1 MNSPTFPTLAPSADG
16 VPRKLLA
23 LLGGGVVMAHV
34 LVLQW
39 AGAALDTPMK
49 LMTKPLVARAMVIN
63 PPDDAAAAVN
73 AAVQSAVKV
82 AAPPPAAPRARKLP
96 QASPPAL
103 RPVSEQNVVVGQLE
117 STQTATENIASVE
130 RETVAV
136 AAAAP
141 EPPASAAAAPAPAA
155 RTAPVPAAPPSV
167 AAQEASPPP
176 PAPAAIAYT
185 VPGSVRLLYK
195 TVAKV
200 NQQNW
205 DVNGELLWQHDG
217 TQYDARLQWSLF
229 LVGAKTLTS
238 KGRVSGDGLLPTRYS
253 DKFRSSEVAAHFERD
268 KQKVIFSANTPD
280 VPLLAGMQDQ
290 LSVFVQMGAMLAGAP
305 AKYPAGTKLMFETI
319 GARAPDTWVFVVDG
333 EEALSLPGGDQIA
346 VKLTRLARREFDQ
359 TAELW
364 LSPQLGY
371 LPVRIKISE
380 RNGDFVDQ
388 QWRATETP

>member
-1 MNSPTFPTLAPSADG
+1 MKPSISTLSTISTVSTASVWAATGAPRKVMATLAT
-16 VPRKLLA
+16 
-23 LLGGGVVMAHV
+23 GVVVAHV
-34 LVLQW
+34 VVLQW
-39 AGAALDTPMK
+39 AGTAMDVPMK
-49 LMTKPLVARAMVIN
+49 LITRPLVARAMVID
-63 PPDDAAAAVN
+63 PPEAIAAPA
-73 AAVQSAVKV
+73 AVKV
-82 AAPPPAAPRARKLP
+82 AVPVPAPSPVTPRPRKPQPVAPSAV
-96 QASPPAL
+96 
-103 RPVSEQNVVVGQLE
+103 RPVTESVGTAGPLE
-117 STQTATENIASVE
+117 PAQTATENVAVSAP
-130 RETVAV
+130 ETVV
-136 AAAAP
+136 AAAP
-141 EPPASAAAAPAPAA
+141 QPPASAAAAPA
-155 RTAPVPAAPPSV
+155 APVPPLPVVAQDAP
-167 AAQEASPPP
+167 PPP
-176 PAPAAIAYT
+176 PAPVAIAYT

-195 TVAKV
+195 TVAKI

-205 DVNGELLWQHDG
+205 DINGELLWQHDG
-217 TQYDARLQWSLF
+217 SQYDARLQWSLF

-238 KGRVSGDGLLPTRYS
+238 KGRVGSDGLLPTRYS

-268 KQKVIFSANTPD
+268 KQKVVFSANTPE

-305 AKYPAGTKLMFETI
+305 GKYPAGTKLTFETI